1 MPLPRKQLISLIDT
15 PYYHCVSRCVRR
27 AYLCG
32 TDSVTGQSF
41 EHRRGWVEERLLYLS
56 SLFAIDICAFAVMNN
71 HTHLVLHVNQTDALN
86 WSDKEVA
93 SRWHKLHKGTILTQ
107 QFTQDASLTPSQ
119 QTTLADT
126 LAIYRSRLTDISWF
140 MRELNEPIARRANRE
155 DNCTGHF
162 WEGRFKS
169 QALLD
174 QQALAACMV
183 YVDLNPIRAD
193 IARSLETSRHTSIKH
208 RLEDLKKNDK
218 CTHFMPFIGK
228 ATLNPSHG
236 IAFDLIDYIQLVE
249 LTGQA
254 KASEK
259 KGCISIN
266 TSPILNQLGFDET
279 CWLALSLNFE
289 NSFKVAA
296 GQADSLEQ
304 FKQHTRRKRL
314 LQEPIRVA

>member
-15 PYYHCVSRCVRR
+15 PYYHCVSRCVRK

-32 TDSVTGQSF
+32 VDSVTGQPY

-56 SLFAIDICAFAVMNN
+56 TVFTIDICAFAVMSN
-71 HTHLVLHVNQTDALN
+71 HTHLVLHVNQKDALKL
-86 WSDKEVA
+86 SDKEVVY
-93 SRWHKLHKGTILTQ
+93 RWHKLHKGTILSQ
-107 QFTQDASLTPSQ
+107 QFAKDANLTSAQ
-119 QTTLADT
+119 QITLSAT
-126 LAIYRSRLTDISWF
+126 LAIYRKRLTDISWF

-174 QQALAACMV
+174 QQALAACMA

-193 IARSLETSRHTSIKH
+193 IARSLATSHHTSIKH

-228 ATLNPSHG
+228 TTVDPFNG
-236 IAFDLIDYIQLVE
+236 IAFDLIDYIQLLE
-249 LTGQA
+249 ATGKV
-254 KASEK
+254 KAPNK
-259 KGCISIN
+259 KGSISIK
-266 TSPILNQLGFDET
+266 TSSILNQLGFDEN
-279 CWLALSLNFE
+279 CWLTLSLNFE

-296 GQADSLEQ
+296 GQADSLEK